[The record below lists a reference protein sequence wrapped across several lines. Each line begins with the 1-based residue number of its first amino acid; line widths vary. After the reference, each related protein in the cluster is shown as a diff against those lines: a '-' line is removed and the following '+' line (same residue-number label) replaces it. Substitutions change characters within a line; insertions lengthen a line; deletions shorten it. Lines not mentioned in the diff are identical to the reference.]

1 MIVFVSSTFVF
12 FFFIFVSSL
21 NFTLLITNCLFG
33 CLCVS
38 VFVWFQGDM
47 VLRWWWV
54 SISSHISYRIS
65 INVCAFSLYFV
76 FLVLF
81 WLLDAGYKAK
91 ALRIAI
97 STDTSHIA
105 QSKATTKNN
114 FDRYCLKSF
123 WTCISIWYH
132 LQWTGWFLF
141 FSLPYSVFDFAVR
154 FFVLLA
160 RFFVVVV
167 ARLSFYNQN
176 EKSIP
181 LWLSVFFSLSVLAQR
196 FTLFKIASIFC
207 SVLFFFYFIYPFF
220 LGVRQHS
227 RFKWNGNKRDRDNGK
242 RLAKKRETSKRTHT

>member
-1 MIVFVSSTFVF
+1 MVR
-12 FFFIFVSSL
+12 
-21 NFTLLITNCLFG
+21 
-33 CLCVS
+33 LCAS
-38 VFVWFQGDM
+38 VFVWFQGGM

-105 QSKATTKNN
+105 QSKTTTKNN

-141 FSLPYSVFDFAVR
+141 FLSLTQSLILRCGSLSFLLVFLLLLLLVLVFTTKTKNPFHYDWVFSFPFRCWHNDSLYSKSPA
-154 FFVLLA
+154 FFV
-160 RFFVVVV
+160 RC
-167 ARLSFYNQN
+167 Y
-176 EKSIP
+176 
-181 LWLSVFFSLSVLAQR
+181 
-196 FTLFKIASIFC
+196 
-207 SVLFFFYFIYPFF
+207 FFFILFILFSS
-220 LGVRQHS
+220 GS
-227 RFKWNGNKRDRDNGK
+227 GNIHALNEMATKEIETTVNDWQ
-242 RLAKKRETSKRTHT
+242 KREKHPSAHTHSHAKYASVCARITCRNFIVVIQYYFG